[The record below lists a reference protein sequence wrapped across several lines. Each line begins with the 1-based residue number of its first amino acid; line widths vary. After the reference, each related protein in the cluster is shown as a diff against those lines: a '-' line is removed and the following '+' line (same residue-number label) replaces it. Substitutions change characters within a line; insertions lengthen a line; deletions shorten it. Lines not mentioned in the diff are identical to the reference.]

1 MYRKPSRRRD
11 PDRLRSLLLLAGA
24 APLLMAAA
32 LPPEHPSPDRNPWA
46 SSPASSTN
54 GAWRSELAQLGTPV
68 SDAELGEMRGKY
80 ITPDAVSFFGIS
92 MLTSW
97 QDQNGVTTVARL
109 TFNVD
114 FLVPPGGSA
123 PVPTIMVD
131 WMREGDPDMDVRG
144 TSNGYVAFAV
154 TPDQVLPIGALNTL
168 QGAGQANVVAG
179 ADNVVGNTLRFAVVP
194 RTALPA
200 MTGNGQSP
208 ITNSL
213 NLSFPDGDRLQFRV
227 GDNQIGLIMTGN
239 QGLDSTMQTV
249 GGDLGQM
256 LQQTVLNSD
265 RNNVFNSA
273 SIIFGMNDS
282 VRNLDQINADSAL
295 SAMKGFGF

>member
-1 MYRKPSRRRD
+1 MFRNPSCRRRD
-11 PDRLRSLLLLAGA
+11 PDRRVSLLLLATA
-24 APLLMAAA
+24 APFLMAAA
-32 LPPEHPSPDRNPWA
+32 PM
-46 SSPASSTN
+46 N
-54 GAWRSELAQLGTPV
+54 GSAWRSELAQLGTPV
-68 SDAELGEMRGKY
+68 SDAELGEMRGKF
-80 ITPDAVSFFGIS
+80 ITPDSVSFFGVS

-109 TFNVD
+109 AFNVD
-114 FLVPPGGSA
+114 FLVQPGGSNPA
-123 PVPTIMVD
+123 PTITVD

-154 TPDQVLPIGALNTL
+154 TPDQVVPIGALNTL

-194 RTALPA
+194 RNALPA
-200 MTGNGQSP
+200 TTGTGQSP

-256 LQQTVLNSD
+256 MQQTILNSD

-273 SIIFGMNDS
+273 SIIFGVNDS
-282 VRNLDQINADSAL
+282 VRNLDQVNADGAL